1 MQLWNLFRDVSC
13 TIRNTK
19 MKDLNKYKDVFLSEA
34 KEHID
39 SMNKSLLKLEKAP
52 GKMELINDIFRA
64 SHTLKSTAATM
75 NYDNTATLCHA
86 VEDALDSIKKR
97 KIKPDKVVD
106 ILFECFDTLE
116 LTLKE
121 LRKDKEELDTD
132 DLVEKLQRLATADT
146 DTADDA
152 DGPSTPADDTDKS
165 AGSAD
170 TISVSSAVTRV
181 QSIEVKVEKLDL
193 LMNLAEE
200 LLINKMRLDRIKESL
215 EIPELTAAVDT
226 LGRLVTDVQYN
237 VMQSRMVP
245 VGFVFNRFPRM
256 VRDLAKQ
263 QRKEVNL
270 QMEGTDIELDRAVLD
285 EIGESL
291 VHLLRNAVD
300 HGIEMPEQ
308 RRKAGKPAQG
318 TIKLTA
324 TRAKGL
330 AIIEIADDGAGL
342 DLENI
347 KKTAVKRGILSQ
359 EATKEDV
366 VDSIF
371 SGVSTTK
378 QVTAISGRGFGLNI
392 VKKKVE
398 SLGGAVKAES
408 DLKKGTRFV
417 IEMPL
422 TLAIIKALFVE
433 VGSRTYAIPL
443 ASIERLVSVNE
454 KDIKG
459 MLNYEAIVLNEE
471 NIPITRLNVLFDT
484 LHLSLDKLP
493 IVIIRKGEEKLGLV
507 VDALMSTQEIVI
519 KPLNRLVRENK
530 YFAGSTIIGS
540 GEVVLILD
548 VANLILSKRTATAEG
563 IEKSAVSAN

>member
-1 MQLWNLFRDVSC
+1 MVE
-13 TIRNTK
+13 
-19 MKDLNKYKDVFLSEA
+19 DLNKYKGVFLSEA

-52 GKMELINDIFRA
+52 GKMELINNIFRA
-64 SHTLKSTAATM
+64 SHTLKSMASTM
-75 NYDNTATLCHA
+75 NYDKTATLCHA
-86 VEDALDSIKKR
+86 MEDALDSIKKK
-97 KIKPDKVVD
+97 KIKLDKVVD

-116 LTLKE
+116 LILKE
-121 LRKDKEELDTD
+121 LRKNKDELDTD
-132 DLVEKLQRLATADT
+132 NLVEKLQRLATTKNSEKAT
-146 DTADDA
+146 TENVEKATADNA
-152 DGPSTPADDTDKS
+152 DISAKY
-165 AGSAD
+165 AGSKD
-170 TISVSSAVTRV
+170 PSVSSQVAKI
-181 QSIEVKVEKLDL
+181 QSVEVKVEKLDL

-215 EIPELTAAVDT
+215 EIPELTAAIDT

-300 HGIEMPEQ
+300 HGIETPEE
-308 RRKAGKPAQG
+308 RKKAGKPPQG
-318 TIKLTA
+318 TIRLTA
-324 TRAKGL
+324 KRTKGF
-330 AIIEIADDGAGL
+330 AIIEVADDGKGL
-342 DLENI
+342 DLEDI
-347 KKTAVKRGILSQ
+347 KKIAVKRGILSQ
-359 EATKEDV
+359 GVTKEDV
-366 VDSIF
+366 MGSIF

-378 QVTAISGRGFGLNI
+378 QVTAVSGRGFGLNI
-392 VKKKVE
+392 VRKKVE
-398 SLGGAVKAES
+398 FLGGAIKVDS

-417 IEMPL
+417 IEIPL
-422 TLAIIKALFVE
+422 TLAIIKALFIE
-433 VGSRTYAIPL
+433 VGSRIYAIPL
-443 ASIERLVSVNE
+443 ASIERLVSVKE

-484 LHLSLDKLP
+484 QPLFLDKLP

-548 VANLILSKRTATAEG
+548 VANLILSKRVETQDDAE
-563 IEKSAVSAN
+563 KLSASEN

>member
-1 MQLWNLFRDVSC
+1 VN
-13 TIRNTK
+13 K
-19 MKDLNKYKDVFLSEA
+19 MVEDLNKYKDVFLSEA

-52 GKMELINDIFRA
+52 GKMELINGIFRA
-64 SHTLKSTAATM
+64 AHTLKSMAATM
-75 NYDNTATLCHA
+75 NYDKTATLCHA
-86 VEDALDSIKKR
+86 MEDALDSIKKK
-97 KIKPDKVVD
+97 KIKLGKVVD

-121 LRKDKEELDTD
+121 LRKNKDELDTD
-132 DLVEKLQRLATADT
+132 DLVEKLQRSATEKNAEKATSENTEKTNTNDT
-146 DTADDA
+146 DL
-152 DGPSTPADDTDKS
+152 SVKS
-165 AGSAD
+165 AGVEDPSA
-170 TISVSSAVTRV
+170 SSAVANI

-215 EIPELTAAVDT
+215 EIPELTAALDT
-226 LGRLVTDVQYN
+226 LGRLITDVQYN
-237 VMQSRMVP
+237 VTQSRMVP

-318 TIKLTA
+318 IIKLTA
-324 TRAKGL
+324 TRTKGL
-330 AIIEIADDGAGL
+330 AIIEVADDGAGF
-342 DLENI
+342 DLEDI
-347 KKTAVKRGILSQ
+347 KKTAVKRGVLSQ
-359 EATKEDV
+359 GATKEDV

-408 DLKKGTRFV
+408 GLKKGTRFV

-443 ASIERLVSVNE
+443 ASIEKLVSVNE

-507 VDALMSTQEIVI
+507 VDALMSTQEIVV

-548 VANLILSKRTATAEG
+548 VANLILSKRTATSEG
-563 IEKSAVSAN
+563 TEKSAVSAN